1 MKVAFAIDFLLER
14 NQEVF
19 LLELLLAGFPD
30 AEIYTLA
37 HAKGKILGRIE
48 NHKIISSPLSRF
60 VQSYGHLKKTSWM
73 IPSALKQ
80 LKVAPEVD
88 KLIILSSGWAHAIDS
103 GPRTERF
110 VWLSHFSELTN
121 LFGWKKIFKFHHQGV
136 QFSRLKREKNLA
148 FSSQWLMNDLALPG
162 RVIYP
167 GYKTE
172 DFHLVADE
180 IHTGIYTHHL
190 VHLKG
195 ADGKLVRSLAEA
207 ALKTQ
212 IPLKFV
218 GPDEEYGD
226 LKQHK
231 TFEFIGDHCDATTA
245 AMTHDAR
252 AVWSL
257 TDAPFPSQA
266 LGALACGRPA
276 VVLDNPINTE
286 VLPGETVWVVKK
298 NLEEVLDAAERTY
311 LSSDKKVLR
320 RMGLKYNERLFKNQF
335 RAWAGL
341 KASAPEADA

>member
-48 NHKIISSPLSRF
+48 NHRIISSPLSRF
-60 VQSYGHLKKTSWM
+60 VQSYEHLGKASWL
-73 IPSALKQ
+73 IPSSVKELKIS
-80 LKVAPEVD
+80 PEID
-88 KLIILSSGWAHAIDS
+88 KLIVISSGWAHTIETS
-103 GPRTERF
+103 PKTERF
-110 VWLSHFSELTN
+110 VWLSHFSEATKLT
-121 LFGWKKIFKFHHQGV
+121 GWKKIFKLYHQG
-136 QFSRLKREKNLA
+136 QQLNSLKGEKHLA
-148 FSSQWLMNDLALPG
+148 FSSEVLKNDLGLEG

-172 DFHLVADE
+172 DFHLVSDD

-195 ADGKLVRSLAEA
+195 SNQIKVRELVSS
-207 ALKTQ
+207 ALKMK

-218 GPDEEYGD
+218 GPDESYSD
-226 LKQHK
+226 LKVHK
-231 TFEFIGDHCDATTA
+231 ELEFIGDHCDATTA

-252 AVWSL
+252 AVWCLSEGS
-257 TDAPFPSQA
+257 FPVQA

-276 VVLDNPINTE
+276 VVMDTPVNREL
-286 VLPGETVWVVKK
+286 LPQEAVWVLEKDINGILAEADK
-298 NLEEVLDAAERTY
+298 NY
-311 LSSDKKVLR
+311 LTSDKKVLR
-320 RMGLKYNERLFKNQF
+320 RMALKYNERLFKNQF
-335 RAWAGL
+335 RAWASL
-341 KASAPEADA
+341 KAPPAESN

>member
-60 VQSYGHLKKTSWM
+60 VQSFDHLKKTSWM
-73 IPSALKQ
+73 IPSAINQ
-80 LKVAPEVD
+80 LRISPDVD
-88 KLIILSSGWAHAIDS
+88 KLIILSSGWAHTFES
-103 GPRTERF
+103 NSKTERF
-110 VWLSHFSELTN
+110 VWLSHFSYKTN
-121 LFGWKKIFKFHHQGV
+121 LLGWKKVFKYHHQNL
-136 QFSRLKREKNLA
+136 QIQTLKHEKNLA
-148 FSSQWLMNDLALPG
+148 FSSQSFKNDLRLEG

-180 IHTGIYTHHL
+180 IHTGNYTHHL

-195 ADGKLVRSLAEA
+195 ADPQLIRSLAEA

-218 GPDEEYGD
+218 GPDEAYSD
-226 LKQHK
+226 LKQPK
-231 TFEFIGDHCDATTA
+231 NFEFIGDHCNATTA

-252 AVWSL
+252 AVWSFYEG
-257 TDAPFPSQA
+257 FPAQA

-276 VVLDNPINTE
+276 VVLNTPENQE
-286 VLPGETVWVVKK
+286 VLSTDAVWFYQ
-298 NLEEVLDAAERTY
+298 NNMPSLLAEVDQRY
-311 LSSDKKVLR
+311 LSADKKVLR
-320 RMGLKYNERLFKNQF
+320 RMGLRYNERLFKNQF
-335 RAWAGL
+335 RAWAKL
-341 KASAPEADA
+341 VVNKED

>member
-19 LLELLLAGFPD
+19 LLELLLAGFPE

-48 NHKIISSPLSRF
+48 NHRIISSPLSRF
-60 VQSYGHLKKTSWM
+60 VQSYDHLKKASWM
-73 IPSALKQ
+73 IPSSIKQ
-80 LKVAPEVD
+80 LKINPDID
-88 KLIILSSGWAHAIDS
+88 KLIVISSGWAHTFQTQDK
-103 GPRTERF
+103 TERYI
-110 VWLSHFSELTN
+110 WLSHFSELTK
-121 LFGWKKIFKFHHQGV
+121 LSGWKKIFKLYHQG
-136 QFSRLKREKNLA
+136 QQLNSLKNEKHLA
-148 FSSQWLMNDLALPG
+148 FSSESLKQNVGLEG

-172 DFHLVADE
+172 DFHLVSDE
-180 IHTGIYTHHL
+180 IHTGLYTHHL

-195 ADGKLVRSLAEA
+195 AQESKVRELASLA
-207 ALKTQ
+207 LKKK

-218 GPDEEYGD
+218 GPDDSYSD
-226 LKQHK
+226 LKTNK
-231 TFEFIGDHCDATTA
+231 DLEFIGDHCEATTA

-252 AVWSL
+252 AVWCLGSG
-257 TDAPFPSQA
+257 FPAQA

-276 VVLDNPINTE
+276 VVLENSINSE
-286 VLPGETVWVVKK
+286 LLPQEAVWTISHSVEAT
-298 NLEEVLDAAERTY
+298 LEEADKNY

-320 RMGLKYNERLFKNQF
+320 RMGLKFNERLFKNQF

-341 KASAPEADA
+341 IVKKED

>member
-136 QFSRLKREKNLA
+136 QFGRLKREKNLA

-190 VHLKG
+190 VLLKG
-195 ADGKLVRSLAEA
+195 ADAKLVKSLAEA

-212 IPLKFV
+212 TPLKFV

-226 LKQHK
+226 LKQAK
-231 TFEFIGDHCDATTA
+231 NFEFIGDHCDATTA

-252 AVWSL
+252 AVWSFRSG
-257 TDAPFPSQA
+257 FPAQA

-276 VVLDNPINTE
+276 VVLDTPENHE
-286 VLPGETVWVVKK
+286 VLSTDAVWFYNNDMPSLLAQV
-298 NLEEVLDAAERTY
+298 DQRY
-311 LSSDKKVLR
+311 LSADKKVLR
-320 RMGLKYNERLFKNQF
+320 RLGLKFNERLFKNQF
-335 RAWAGL
+335 RAWAKL
-341 KASAPEADA
+341 VVSKEE

>member
-60 VQSYGHLKKTSWM
+60 VQSYDHLAKTSWM

-80 LKVAPEVD
+80 LKINPEVE
-88 KLIILSSGWAHAIDS
+88 KLIILSSGWAHVIESA
-103 GPRTERF
+103 PKTERF
-110 VWLSHFSELTN
+110 VWLSHFSEKTKLT
-121 LFGWKKIFKFHHQGV
+121 GWKRLFKYYHQGL
-136 QFSRLKREKNLA
+136 QLNTLKRERHLA
-148 FSSQWLMNDLALPG
+148 VSSQDLKHLLGLEA

-180 IHTGIYTHHL
+180 IHTGLYTHHL

-195 ADGKLVRSLAEA
+195 ADSAKVRELASVAQKKE
-207 ALKTQ
+207 

-218 GPDEEYGD
+218 GPDESYND
-226 LKQHK
+226 LKQLK
-231 TFEFIGDHCDATTA
+231 NVEFIGDHCDATTA

-257 TDAPFPSQA
+257 SPAPFPSQA

-276 VVLDNPINTE
+276 VVLDLPINAE
-286 VLPGETVWVVKK
+286 VLPAEAVWVVKK
-298 NLEEVLDAAERTY
+298 NLEETLDAAERNY
-311 LSSDKKVLR
+311 LSCDKKVLR

-341 KASAPEADA
+341 KVQTSDE